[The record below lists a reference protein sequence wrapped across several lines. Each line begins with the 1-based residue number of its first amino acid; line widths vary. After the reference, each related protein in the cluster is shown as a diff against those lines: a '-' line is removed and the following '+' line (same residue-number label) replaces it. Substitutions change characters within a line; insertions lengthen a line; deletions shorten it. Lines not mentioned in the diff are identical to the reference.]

1 LEDEM
6 RIHLISVDSEIY
18 EDSYEEGEMGF
29 TGCGLYGEHIG
40 KTFPNMDSVLS
51 FLAKEFNLSKN
62 KNDYDIDDRGVT
74 TSRMCADH
82 SNAQNGGWF
91 DPTEEELAMW
101 RKGKLKLY
109 CENFHFDYLKVV

>member
-29 TGCGLYGEHIG
+29 PRCGLYGDPIG
-40 KTFPNMDSVLS
+40 KTFPNMDSVFP
-51 FLAKEFNLSKN
+51 FLAKKFGLSED
-62 KNDYDIDDRGVT
+62 KNDYIIDDWGIT

-82 SNAQNGGWF
+82 SNTQNGGWF
-91 DPTEEELAMW
+91 DPTEEEFALW

-109 CENFHFDYLKVV
+109 CENFHFDYLEVV